1 MRQTQDILSMHA
13 GPWLVAGQIVLSQPS
28 SSMALVFSLEWIVL
42 QYYLVSTHLI
52 SRNGFIA

>member
-1 MRQTQDILSMHA
+1 MHA

-52 SRNGFIA
+52 YRTGL